1 MEIAMT
7 GKNIFYITLMILL
20 AFMNLT
26 LICSSEITFTD
37 TSGETITL
45 PGTAERIVCLNS
57 DAAET
62 MVILGAGDKVVG
74 LTDSTLADTALM
86 KHLPKATSVGNW
98 QTPNI
103 ERILALKPDAVIS
116 YSSSRPKNADQ
127 LKNAGINLI
136 YLDCYKFN
144 TLEHDI
150 QALGTLTGSE
160 GKAERY
166 ITFMKKWENQ
176 VRSRVGNVSSE
187 KVPAVYIEGYS
198 DYTAQGKDSGIDILM
213 EIAQGK
219 NLAVNLGEQYPK
231 VTPEWILSENP
242 SVIIKSVTLKPDK
255 TLEKIRET
263 ILTRT
268 GFESLDAV
276 KEKEVFV
283 LNGDLIYG
291 PRSPAGLV
299 YLAKALHPEEC
310 KDLNPAEVM
319 EEYAAEFV
327 SGTEKIEYY
336 SPVL

>member
-1 MEIAMT
+1 
-7 GKNIFYITLMILL
+7 
-20 AFMNLT
+20 
-26 LICSSEITFTD
+26 
-37 TSGETITL
+37 
-45 PGTAERIVCLNS
+45 
-57 DAAET
+57 
-62 MVILGAGDKVVG
+62 
-74 LTDSTLADTALM
+74 
-86 KHLPKATSVGNW
+86 
-98 QTPNI
+98 
-103 ERILALKPDAVIS
+103 
-116 YSSSRPKNADQ
+116 
-127 LKNAGINLI
+127 
-136 YLDCYKFN
+136 
-144 TLEHDI
+144 
-150 QALGTLTGSE
+150 
-160 GKAERY
+160 
-166 ITFMKKWENQ
+166 
-176 VRSRVGNVSSE
+176 
-187 KVPAVYIEGYS
+187 
-198 DYTAQGKDSGIDILM
+198 M

>member
-1 MEIAMT
+1 MHSGRYGYEKQTKFDIIVLLNEHTMEIAMT

-187 KVPAVYIEGYS
+187 KYLRYILR
-198 DYTAQGKDSGIDILM
+198 GIL
-213 EIAQGK
+213 
-219 NLAVNLGEQYPK
+219 
-231 VTPEWILSENP
+231 
-242 SVIIKSVTLKPDK
+242 IIRHR
-255 TLEKIRET
+255 EKIA
-263 ILTRT
+263 
-268 GFESLDAV
+268 G
-276 KEKEVFV
+276 
-283 LNGDLIYG
+283 LIY
-291 PRSPAGLV
+291 SW
-299 YLAKALHPEEC
+299 KLHR
-310 KDLNPAEVM
+310 
-319 EEYAAEFV
+319 
-327 SGTEKIEYY
+327 GKIWQ
-336 SPVL
+336 